1 MKVKEHEINEIEKR
15 NSSGIEYSIE
25 VKIIFK
31 QKKDRE
37 NFIKMMREEIL

>member
-1 MKVKEHEINEIEKR
+1 MKVEDYQIKEIESK
-15 NSSGIEYSIE
+15 SGTGTEYAIEISIT
-25 VKIIFK
+25 FK